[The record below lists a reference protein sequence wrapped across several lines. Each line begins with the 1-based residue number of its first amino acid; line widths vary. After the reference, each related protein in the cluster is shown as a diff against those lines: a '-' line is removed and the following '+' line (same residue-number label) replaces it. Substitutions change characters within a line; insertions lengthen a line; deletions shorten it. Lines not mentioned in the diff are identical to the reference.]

1 MVGREHVHVIDQSI
15 VEVPSTS
22 IVDNDVNV
30 SSYTTLLEYPVYAVH
45 TSPGLEITT
54 CRCSRYA
61 CLVSNFVFFVQYIQM
76 PFLTPIRD
84 TIWLLLFSAPSAT
97 RSFVCGSP
105 LAASTFSLGLRA
117 TALLLHLDGG

>member
-15 VEVPSTS
+15 VKVPSTS

-54 CRCSRYA
+54 
-61 CLVSNFVFFVQYIQM
+61 
-76 PFLTPIRD
+76 
-84 TIWLLLFSAPSAT
+84 W
-97 RSFVCGSP
+97 
-105 LAASTFSLGLRA
+105 
-117 TALLLHLDGG
+117 